1 MADEKKIIFSMMG
14 VSKTIPPQR
23 KIIKD
28 IYLSFFYGAKIGVIG
43 LNGSGKSTLLKIIA
57 GLDPNY
63 EGKVIWSKEHSI
75 GYLPQE
81 PQLDDTKT
89 VKEVG
94 QEGVQQVMDLLK
106 EYEEVNMKFAEPMS
120 DDEMDKLM
128 TRQGELTE
136 LIEHHGGWEIDQK
149 LERAMDALRCPEP
162 DAPVKNLSGGER
174 RRVALCRLLLQEP
187 DILLLDE
194 PFSALDYQTRL
205 NVCEDVATIIRSE
218 KKTALLI
225 THDISEAISLA
236 DRVLVLTARPARVA
250 HSHTLDFGDIPPLK
264 RREQP
269 LFSVWFERL
278 WGELNA

>member
-1 MADEKKIIFSMMG
+1 MENILTFRN
-14 VSKTIPPQR
+14 VTH
-23 KIIKD
+23 
-28 IYLSFFYGAKIGVIG
+28 IYHTVRGELVAAQDLSFTVSRGEFVAIIGP
-43 LNGSGKSTLLKIIA
+43 SGCGKTTLLSLAA
-57 GLDPNY
+57 GLLKPS
-63 EGKVIWSKEHSI
+63 EGTVESNGTF
-75 GYLPQE
+75 GYMLQKDELFPWRTIEKNIFLP
-81 PQLDDTKT
+81 L
-89 VKEVG
+89 EVRHKRTPAEKARAIALAEKYG
-94 QEGVQQVMDLLK
+94 LADFLK
-106 EYEEVNMKFAEPMS
+106 SYPA
-120 DDEMDKLM
+120 
-128 TRQGELTE
+128 Q
-136 LIEHHGGWEIDQK
+136 
-149 LERAMDALRCPEP
+149 
-162 DAPVKNLSGGER
+162 LSGGMR
-174 RRVALCRLLLQEP
+174 QRAALIRTLATDP